1 MNKNFSK
8 AEKSLIESDPKLGKV
23 IENNGHL
30 KFSIKKIDP
39 FNELVNIVISQFI
52 STKAAKGIKEKM
64 LKQLNEES
72 FKILSFKN
80 LTISQIKNLGL
91 SKNKAKSIKSLV
103 LFFSQNPNSKNLYR
117 LSEEERYDNLI
128 KIFGIGKWSIEMFE
142 MFYIRNKNIFSSGD
156 AAIRVAMEELEM
168 VKKTNDFEKYDE
180 YAKRWDPYKTIA
192 CLHLWHFIES

>member
-30 KFSIKKIDP
+30 KFSIKKVDP

-80 LTISQIKNLGL
+80 LNVNQIKSLGL

-168 VKKTNDFEKYDE
+168 VKKTNDFEKYDK

>member
-64 LKQLNEES
+64 LNQLNEES

-80 LTISQIKNLGL
+80 LTVSQINTLGL

-156 AAIRVAMEELEM
+156 AAIRVAMEVLKM
-168 VKKTNDFEKYDE
+168 VKKTSDFEKYDK
-180 YAKRWDPYKTIA
+180 YAKKWDPYKTIA

>member
-30 KFSIKKIDP
+30 KFSIKKVDP

-52 STKAAKGIKEKM
+52 STKAATSIKEKM

-80 LTISQIKNLGL
+80 LTVSQIKSLGL

-103 LFFSQNPNSKNLYR
+103 LFFSQNPNSKNIYK
-117 LSEEERYDNLI
+117 LSKEERYDNLI

>member
-1 MNKNFSK
+1 M
-8 AEKSLIESDPKLGKV
+8 PKHACLFFCS
-23 IENNGHL
+23 N
-30 KFSIKKIDP
+30 
-39 FNELVNIVISQFI
+39 
-52 STKAAKGIKEKM
+52 
-64 LKQLNEES
+64 
-72 FKILSFKN
+72 KILSFKN

-103 LFFSQNPNSKNLYR
+103 LFFGQNPNSKNLYR

>member
-1 MNKNFSK
+1 MNKNFSR
-8 AEKSLIESDPKLGKV
+8 AERSLIKSDPRLGRV

-30 KFSIKKIDP
+30 KFSNKKIDP

-91 SKNKAKSIKSLV
+91 SKNNAKSIKSLV
-103 LFFSQNPNSKNLYR
+103 LFFGQNPNSKNLYR

-168 VKKTNDFEKYDE
+168 VKKTDDFEKYDK

>member
-8 AEKSLIESDPKLGKV
+8 AEKSLIKSDPKLGKV

-39 FNELVNIVISQFI
+39 FNQLVNIVISQFI

-103 LFFSQNPNSKNLYR
+103 LFFGQNPNSKNLYR

-168 VKKTNDFEKYDE
+168 VKKTNDFEKYDK

>member
-30 KFSIKKIDP
+30 QFSIKKIDP

-80 LTISQIKNLGL
+80 LTVSQIKSLGL

-103 LFFSQNPNSKNLYR
+103 LFFGQNPNSKNLYR

-128 KIFGIGKWSIEMFE
+128 RIFGIGKWSIEMFE

-168 VKKTNDFEKYDE
+168 VKKTNDFEKYDK

>member
-30 KFSIKKIDP
+30 KFSITKIDP
-39 FNELVNIVISQFI
+39 CKELLNIVISQFI

-103 LFFSQNPNSKNLYR
+103 LFFGQNPNSKNLYR

-142 MFYIRNKNIFSSGD
+142 MFYVRNKNIFSSGD

-168 VKKTNDFEKYDE
+168 VKKTNDFEKYDK

>member
-80 LTISQIKNLGL
+80 LTVSQIKSLGL

-103 LFFSQNPNSKNLYR
+103 LFFGQNPNSKNLYR

-168 VKKTNDFEKYDE
+168 VKKTNDFEKYDK

>member
-23 IENNGHL
+23 IENNGHI
-30 KFSIKKIDP
+30 KFSTKKIDP

-72 FKILSFKN
+72 FRILSFKN
-80 LTISQIKNLGL
+80 LNVDQIKNLGL

-168 VKKTNDFEKYDE
+168 VKKTNDFEKYDK

>member
-52 STKAAKGIKEKM
+52 STKAAKGIKETM

-103 LFFSQNPNSKNLYR
+103 LFFGQNPNSKNLYR

-168 VKKTNDFEKYDE
+168 VKKTNDFEKYDK

>member
-8 AEKSLIESDPKLGKV
+8 AEKSLIKSDPKLGKV

-64 LKQLNEES
+64 LKKLNEES

-80 LTISQIKNLGL
+80 LTVSQIKSLGL

-117 LSEEERYDNLI
+117 LSEEERYNNLI

-142 MFYIRNKNIFSSGD
+142 MFCVRNKNIFSSGD

>member
-64 LKQLNEES
+64 LNQLNEES

-80 LTISQIKNLGL
+80 LTVGQIKSLGL

-142 MFYIRNKNIFSSGD
+142 MFCVRNKNIFSSGD

-168 VKKTNDFEKYDE
+168 VKKTNDFEKYDK

>member
-1 MNKNFSK
+1 MNKNFSR

-23 IENNGHL
+23 IKNNGHL

-80 LTISQIKNLGL
+80 LTVNQIKSLGL

-142 MFYIRNKNIFSSGD
+142 MFCVGNKNIFSSGD
-156 AAIRVAMEELEM
+156 AAIRVAMEELRM
-168 VKKTNDFEKYDE
+168 VKKTSDFEKYDK
-180 YAKRWDPYKTIA
+180 YAKKWDPYKTIA

>member
-8 AEKSLIESDPKLGKV
+8 AEKSLIESDSKLGKV

-30 KFSIKKIDP
+30 KFSIKKVDP

-72 FKILSFKN
+72 FKILSFKDLN
-80 LTISQIKNLGL
+80 VNEIKILGL

-168 VKKTNDFEKYDE
+168 VKKTNDFENYDT

>member
-1 MNKNFSK
+1 MNKNFSI

-30 KFSIKKIDP
+30 QFSIKKIDP

-72 FKILSFKN
+72 FRILSFKN
-80 LTISQIKNLGL
+80 LTVSQIKSLGL

-103 LFFSQNPNSKNLYR
+103 MFFSQNPNSKNLYR

-142 MFYIRNKNIFSSGD
+142 MFSVRNKNIFSSGD
-156 AAIRVAMEELEM
+156 AAIRVAMEELRM
-168 VKKTNDFEKYDE
+168 VKKTNDFEKYDK
-180 YAKRWDPYKTIA
+180 YAKKWDPYKTIA
-192 CLHLWHFIES
+192 CLHLWYFIES

>member
-23 IENNGHL
+23 IKNNGHL

-80 LTISQIKNLGL
+80 LTVNQIKSLGL

-117 LSEEERYDNLI
+117 LSEEERYDKLI

-142 MFYIRNKNIFSSGD
+142 MFCVRNKNIFSSGD
-156 AAIRVAMEELEM
+156 AAIRVAMEELRM
-168 VKKTNDFEKYDE
+168 VKKTSDFEKYDK
-180 YAKRWDPYKTIA
+180 YAKKWDPYKTIA

>member
-8 AEKSLIESDPKLGKV
+8 AEKSLIESDPKLGRV

-30 KFSIKKIDP
+30 QFSIKKIDP

-80 LTISQIKNLGL
+80 LTVSQIKSLGL

-142 MFYIRNKNIFSSGD
+142 MFCVRNKNIFSSGD

>member
-80 LTISQIKNLGL
+80 LTVSQIKSLGL

-168 VKKTNDFEKYDE
+168 VKKTNNFENYAT

>member
-30 KFSIKKIDP
+30 QFSTKKIDP

-80 LTISQIKNLGL
+80 LTVNQIKSLGL

-117 LSEEERYDNLI
+117 LSEEERYDKLI

-142 MFYIRNKNIFSSGD
+142 MFCVRNKNIFSSGD
-156 AAIRVAMEELEM
+156 AAIRVAMEELKM
-168 VKKTNDFEKYDE
+168 VKKTSDFEKYDK
-180 YAKRWDPYKTIA
+180 YAKKWDPYKTIA

>member
-30 KFSIKKIDP
+30 QFSIKKIDP

-64 LKQLNEES
+64 LNQLNEES

-80 LTISQIKNLGL
+80 LTVSQIKSLGL

-117 LSEEERYDNLI
+117 MSVEERYDNLI

-142 MFYIRNKNIFSSGD
+142 MFCVRNKNIFSSGD
-156 AAIRVAMEELEM
+156 AAIRVAMEELKM
-168 VKKTNDFEKYDE
+168 VKKTSDFEKYDK
-180 YAKRWDPYKTIA
+180 YAKKWDPYKTIA
-192 CLHLWHFIES
+192 CLHLWQFIES

>member
-30 KFSIKKIDP
+30 QFSIKKIDP

-72 FKILSFKN
+72 FKILSFNN
-80 LTISQIKNLGL
+80 LTVSQIKSLGL

-103 LFFSQNPNSKNLYR
+103 MFFSQNPNSKNLYR

-142 MFYIRNKNIFSSGD
+142 MFSVRNKNIFSSGD
-156 AAIRVAMEELEM
+156 AAIRVAMEELRM
-168 VKKTNDFEKYDE
+168 VKKTKDFEKYE
-180 YAKRWDPYKTIA
+180 KYAKKWDPYKTIA
-192 CLHLWHFIES
+192 CLHLWRFIES

>member
-8 AEKSLIESDPKLGKV
+8 AEESLIESDPKLAKV

-30 KFSIKKIDP
+30 KFSIKKVDP

-52 STKAAKGIKEKM
+52 SAKAATSIKEKM
-64 LKQLNEES
+64 LKQLNVEI

-80 LTISQIKNLGL
+80 LTVSQIKSLGL

-117 LSEEERYDNLI
+117 MSVEERYDNLI

-142 MFYIRNKNIFSSGD
+142 MFCVRNKNIFSSGD
-156 AAIRVAMEELEM
+156 AAIRVAMEELKM
-168 VKKTNDFEKYDE
+168 VKKTSDFEKYDK
-180 YAKRWDPYKTIA
+180 YAKKWDPYKTIA

>member
-30 KFSIKKIDP
+30 QFSIKKIDP

-72 FKILSFKN
+72 FKILSFRN
-80 LTISQIKNLGL
+80 LTVSQIKSLGL

-142 MFYIRNKNIFSSGD
+142 MFCVRNKNIFSSGD
-156 AAIRVAMEELEM
+156 AAIRVAMEELRM
-168 VKKTNDFEKYDE
+168 VKKTSDFEKYDK
-180 YAKRWDPYKTIA
+180 YAKKWDPYKTIA

>member
-8 AEKSLIESDPKLGKV
+8 AEKSLIESDSKLGKV

-30 KFSIKKIDP
+30 KFSIKKVDP

-72 FKILSFKN
+72 FRILSFKN
-80 LTISQIKNLGL
+80 LNVDQIKSFGL

-142 MFYIRNKNIFSSGD
+142 MFCVRNKNIFSSGD
-156 AAIRVAMEELEM
+156 AAIRVAMEELRM
-168 VKKTNDFEKYDE
+168 VKKTSDFEKYDK
-180 YAKRWDPYKTIA
+180 YAKKWDPYKTIA
-192 CLHLWHFIES
+192 CLHLWQFIES

>member
-8 AEKSLIESDPKLGKV
+8 AEKSLIESDSKLGKV

-30 KFSIKKIDP
+30 KFSIKKVDP

-72 FKILSFKN
+72 FKILSFKDLN
-80 LTISQIKNLGL
+80 VNQIKSLGL

-168 VKKTNDFEKYDE
+168 VKKTNDFENYDT

>member
-30 KFSIKKIDP
+30 IFSIKKIDP

-64 LKQLNEES
+64 LNQLNEES

-80 LTISQIKNLGL
+80 LTVSQIKSLGL

-103 LFFSQNPNSKNLYR
+103 LFFSQNPNSKNLYKM
-117 LSEEERYDNLI
+117 SVEERYDNLI

-142 MFYIRNKNIFSSGD
+142 MFCVRNKNIFSSGD
-156 AAIRVAMEELEM
+156 AAIRVAMEELKM
-168 VKKTNDFEKYDE
+168 VKKTSDFEKYDK
-180 YAKRWDPYKTIA
+180 YAKKWDPYKTIA

>member
-30 KFSIKKIDP
+30 IFSIKKIDP

-80 LTISQIKNLGL
+80 LSISQIKNLGL

-103 LFFSQNPNSKNLYR
+103 LFFGQNPNSKNLYR
-117 LSEEERYDNLI
+117 QSEEERYDNLI

-168 VKKTNDFEKYDE
+168 VKKTNDFEKYDK

>member
-80 LTISQIKNLGL
+80 LTVSQIKSLGL

-103 LFFSQNPNSKNLYR
+103 LFFGQNPNSKNLYR

-168 VKKTNDFEKYDE
+168 VKKTNDLEKYDK

>member
-8 AEKSLIESDPKLGKV
+8 AEKSLIESDPKLGRV

-103 LFFSQNPNSKNLYR
+103 LFFGQNPNSKNLYR

>member
-103 LFFSQNPNSKNLYR
+103 LFFGQNPNSKNLYR
-117 LSEEERYDNLI
+117 LSEKERYDNLI

-168 VKKTNDFEKYDE
+168 VKKTNDFEKYDK

>member
-80 LTISQIKNLGL
+80 LTIGQIKNLGL

-103 LFFSQNPNSKNLYR
+103 LFFGQNPNSKNLYR

-168 VKKTNDFEKYDE
+168 VKKTNDFEKYDK

>member
-23 IENNGHL
+23 IKNNGHL

-80 LTISQIKNLGL
+80 LTVNQIKSLGL

-142 MFYIRNKNIFSSGD
+142 MFCVRNKNIFSSGD
-156 AAIRVAMEELEM
+156 AAIRVAMEELRM
-168 VKKTNDFEKYDE
+168 VKKTSDFEKYDK
-180 YAKRWDPYKTIA
+180 YAKKWDPYKTIA

>member
-30 KFSIKKIDP
+30 KFPIKKIDP

-103 LFFSQNPNSKNLYR
+103 LFFGQNPNSKNLYR
-117 LSEEERYDNLI
+117 QSEEERYDNLI

-168 VKKTNDFEKYDE
+168 VKKTNDFEKYDK

>member
-64 LKQLNEES
+64 LNQLNEES

-80 LTISQIKNLGL
+80 LTVSQIKSLGL

-117 LSEEERYDNLI
+117 MSVEERYDNLI

-142 MFYIRNKNIFSSGD
+142 MFCVRNKNIFSSGD
-156 AAIRVAMEELEM
+156 AAIRVAMEELKM
-168 VKKTNDFEKYDE
+168 VKKTSDFEKYDK
-180 YAKRWDPYKTIA
+180 YAKKWDPYKTIA

>member
-8 AEKSLIESDPKLGKV
+8 AETSLIESDSKLGKV

-64 LKQLNEES
+64 LNQLNEES

-80 LTISQIKNLGL
+80 LTVSQIKSLGL

-168 VKKTNDFEKYDE
+168 VKKTNDFEKYDK

>member
-30 KFSIKKIDP
+30 KFPIKKIDP

-72 FKILSFKN
+72 FKILSFRN
-80 LTISQIKNLGL
+80 LTVSQIKSLGL

-117 LSEEERYDNLI
+117 MSVEERYDNLI

-142 MFYIRNKNIFSSGD
+142 MFCVRNKNIFSSGD
-156 AAIRVAMEELEM
+156 AAIRVAMEELRM
-168 VKKTNDFEKYDE
+168 VKKTSDFEKYDK
-180 YAKRWDPYKTIA
+180 YAKKWDPYKTIA

>member
-8 AEKSLIESDPKLGKV
+8 AEKSLIESDPKLGRV

-30 KFSIKKIDP
+30 QFSIKKIDP

-80 LTISQIKNLGL
+80 LTVSQIKSLGL

-142 MFYIRNKNIFSSGD
+142 MFCVRNKNIFSSGD
-156 AAIRVAMEELEM
+156 AAIRVAMEELGM
-168 VKKTNDFEKYDE
+168 VKKTSDFEKYDK
-180 YAKRWDPYKTIA
+180 YAKKWDPYKTIA
-192 CLHLWHFIES
+192 CLHLWQFIES

>member
-8 AEKSLIESDPKLGKV
+8 AEKSLMESDSKLGKV

-30 KFSIKKIDP
+30 KFSIKKVDP
-39 FNELVNIVISQFI
+39 FDELVNIVISQFI

-80 LTISQIKNLGL
+80 LNVNQIKSLGL

-103 LFFSQNPNSKNLYR
+103 LFFSQNPNSKNLYM

-168 VKKTNDFEKYDE
+168 VKKTNDFENYDT